1 LCVLHQMIKPDILL
15 YLRKCLNLSLRDA
28 QGNSP
33 SLLQY
38 HVPMDIQGMLQ
49 QQNVPQVE
57 DITLAGCHIGAT
69 CGDADGSGSGS
80 VAVSDADCG
89 ERIYI

>member
-1 LCVLHQMIKPDILL
+1 MLKVTP
-15 YLRKCLNLSLRDA
+15 
-28 QGNSP
+28 P

-57 DITLAGCHIGAT
+57 DITWRGAT
-69 CGDADGSGSGS
+69 LERH
-80 VAVSDADCG
+80 AVMRMGLDLVV
-89 ERIYI
+89 